1 MNEIFIIWWSL
12 ILYQWLVIGFGL
24 FYEKKSPGKNIFL
37 KESTLSHQRRM
48 LVGPMQKH
56 HEKDTL
62 QMTTTTWRSPT
73 PCSCSPFIFW
83 FTRGSICMCIY
94 ILYIYYSFQYDNS
107 KGAFSYIF
115 CIIFF
120 LIYKVQL
127 ITSQNN

>member
-1 MNEIFIIWWSL
+1 MIINSL
-12 ILYQWLVIGFGL
+12 PMTRHWIWFVLW
-24 FYEKKSPGKNIFL
+24 KKIPWKKYFSEREHP
-37 KESTLSHQRRM
+37 LSSKRRM

-83 FTRGSICMCIY
+83 FTRGSLCMCIY
-94 ILYIYYSFQYDNS
+94 IYSIYYSFQYDNS
-107 KGAFSYIF
+107 TGAFSYIF
-115 CIIFF
+115 CVSSSSPYIH
-120 LIYKVQL
+120 IYKVQL